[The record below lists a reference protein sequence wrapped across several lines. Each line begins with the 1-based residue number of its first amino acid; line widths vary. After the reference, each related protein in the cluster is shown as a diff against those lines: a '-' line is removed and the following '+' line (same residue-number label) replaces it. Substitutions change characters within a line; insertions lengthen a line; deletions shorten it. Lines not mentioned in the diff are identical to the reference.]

1 MLASKLQE
9 GHPGQ
14 DARVVRIA
22 PAGGRMPGGPV
33 LNPVVLLFT
42 TGANPQPIPPH
53 RLVGA
58 YGPGVRPRMAPAAA
72 PDPAPR
78 TRRPHRVL
86 STRQQQ
92 ALQQLVQLGA
102 HIDGDFT
109 ARELRTAFRT
119 LARRY
124 HPDRHPGTSEF
135 EKAKLARQFAT
146 LHDAYRVLL
155 MLDPLK
161 PAA

>member
-1 MLASKLQE
+1 
-9 GHPGQ
+9 
-14 DARVVRIA
+14 
-22 PAGGRMPGGPV
+22 
-33 LNPVVLLFT
+33 VVLLFT

-53 RLVGA
+53 RIFGA
-58 YGPGVRPRMAPAAA
+58 YGPGVRPRMAPVGL
-72 PDPAPR
+72 PASASRPPR
-78 TRRPHRVL
+78 PRRVL
-86 STRQQQ
+86 SARQQQ
-92 ALQQLVQLGA
+92 ALEQMVHLGA
-102 HIDGDFT
+102 HLGRDFT
-109 ARELRTAFRT
+109 SRELRTAFRT

-135 EKAKLARQFAT
+135 EKAKLSRQFAT